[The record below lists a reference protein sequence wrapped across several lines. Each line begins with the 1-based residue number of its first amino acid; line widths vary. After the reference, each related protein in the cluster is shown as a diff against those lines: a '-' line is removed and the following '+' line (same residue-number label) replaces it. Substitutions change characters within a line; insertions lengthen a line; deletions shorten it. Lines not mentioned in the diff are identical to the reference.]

1 MIIDLEFGL
10 ENERKVELKL
20 DLKLELERSSE
31 F

>member
-20 DLKLELERSSE
+20 EKLDMKLDLELK
-31 F
+31 